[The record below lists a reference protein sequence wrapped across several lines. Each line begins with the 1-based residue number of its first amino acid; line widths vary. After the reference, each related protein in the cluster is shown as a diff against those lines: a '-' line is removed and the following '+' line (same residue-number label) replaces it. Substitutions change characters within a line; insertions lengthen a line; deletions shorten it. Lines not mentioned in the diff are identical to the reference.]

1 MFEKL
6 WELSGEESF
15 VSKCVAVVVTLMTIS
30 YLLSV
35 NEFGLLDVIRVV
47 SNVVIVYASYQINK
61 GDMIYKK

>member
-30 YLLSV
+30 HLFGA
-35 NEFGLLDVIRVV
+35 NEFGFLDMIKIV
-47 SNVVIVYASYQINK
+47 SNIVVVYAAYQINK
-61 GDMIYKK
+61 GDNNE